1 MKTSYLLAAILVLGV
16 IGALMGSRALKT
28 GALLVV
34 AALSLLGLLNL
45 HGLLR

>member
-1 MKTSYLLAAILVLGV
+1 MKTSYLLAAILVLSV
-16 IGALMGSRALKT
+16 VGALLGSRALKT
-28 GALLVV
+28 GTLLAV